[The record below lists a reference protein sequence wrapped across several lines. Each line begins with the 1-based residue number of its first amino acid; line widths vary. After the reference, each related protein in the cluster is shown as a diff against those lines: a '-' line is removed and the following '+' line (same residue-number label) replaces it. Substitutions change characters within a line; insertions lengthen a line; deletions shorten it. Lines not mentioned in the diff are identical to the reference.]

1 MTSAM
6 RPLEGIRVV
15 ELGALVASP
24 FAGMLLADLGA
35 DVIKVE
41 PPEGD
46 MAREFAPFVEGESAF
61 FMAVNRSKRSVSL
74 DLKDAEAREAI
85 CRLIDT
91 ADVVIHNYRT
101 GVVERL
107 GLDYDTLSARNPR
120 LVYCAV
126 SGFGPAGP
134 MAKRPA
140 IDLLFQ
146 AESGMLEITGTAD
159 GPPSK
164 VGSNAAD
171 VYSATTAAVCILGAL
186 LGREKT
192 GKGCMIDV
200 AARDAILALQA
211 CWFSSFLAT
220 GVQPPRLGAG
230 SPFTA
235 PTDVYLTKDSSIVLA
250 VVNEKHWRIFCA
262 TLGMDGHVDDPRFS
276 TNESRVA
283 HAEVLRDLVTVA
295 LSKKTTDEW
304 IELFD
309 QAQIPAGRVLDYASV
324 VADPQIREN
333 EMVLEI
339 EHPRA
344 GSVRVQG
351 MPFWIDGSKPAGVGA
366 PPSLGQDTADVL
378 TELGLSREEVDRLS
392 QHGRS

>member
-1 MTSAM
+1 MTAEAL
-6 RPLEGIRVV
+6 PLAGIRVV
-15 ELGALVASP
+15 EFGALVAAP

-35 DVIKVE
+35 EVIKVE

-61 FMAVNRSKRSVSL
+61 FMAVNRSKRSVAL
-74 DLKDAEAREAI
+74 DLKDPDALAAIRE
-85 CRLIDT
+85 LVDT

-107 GLDYDTLSARNPR
+107 GLDYDTLATTNPG

-126 SGFGPAGP
+126 SGFGPTGP
-134 MAKRPA
+134 MATRPA

-164 VGSNAAD
+164 VGTNAAD
-171 VYSATTAAVCILGAL
+171 VYSATTAAVCILAAL
-186 LGREKT
+186 LGRQAS
-192 GKGCMIDV
+192 GRGCKVDV

-220 GVQPPRLGAG
+220 GVQQPRLGAG

-235 PTDVYLTKDSSIVLA
+235 PTDVYRTKDDSIVLA
-250 VVNEKHWRIFCA
+250 VVNEKHWRLFCA
-262 TLGMDGHVDDPRFS
+262 TLGIEQHVDDPRFG

-283 HAEVLRDLVTVA
+283 HAVVLRGIVTEA
-295 LSKKTTDEW
+295 LSARTTEEW
-304 IELFD
+304 LALFD
-309 QAQIPAGRVLDYASV
+309 AAQIPAGRVLDYAGV
-324 VADPQIREN
+324 AADPQVQHN
-333 EMVLEI
+333 EMVL
-339 EHPRA
+339 PLVRSDGVTA
-344 GSVRVQG
+344 RVQG
-351 MPFWIDGSKPAGVGA
+351 MPFWLDGAKPAVAG
-366 PPSLGQDTADVL
+366 PPPGLGEHTVEVL
-378 TELGLSREEVDRLS
+378 RELGLPEERVQGLA
-392 QHGRS
+392 GKA